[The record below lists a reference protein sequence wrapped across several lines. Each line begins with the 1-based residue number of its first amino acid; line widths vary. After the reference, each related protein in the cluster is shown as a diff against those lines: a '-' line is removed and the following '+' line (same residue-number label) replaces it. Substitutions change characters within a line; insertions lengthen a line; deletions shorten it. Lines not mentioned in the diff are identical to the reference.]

1 MSPGEVLRKT
11 REALGL
17 TIRHV
22 ESASLRLADKY
33 GNAEFGLSISRI
45 SDIETKGIIPSIY
58 KIYSMSVV
66 YRVDF
71 RKILKLYEVDLAN
84 LATDHEVARPPVTHL
99 IEGLDFLDSVVM
111 PTRMDPG
118 FDPRSTTLLGRMIMT
133 WGPLPMAYLQQFASR
148 QYSYAYVGSEDW
160 TMNPLIKPGTLLQ
173 LDETETSVA
182 AGPFASEYERP
193 VYFVELRDGF
203 RCCWC
208 EMAGNDLVM
217 LGHSLSKQGTRVA
230 KYGSEAEIVGRV
242 VGIAMRLEG
251 ERKP

>member
-1 MSPGEVLRKT
+1 M
-11 REALGL
+11 
-17 TIRHV
+17 
-22 ESASLRLADKY
+22 RLAEKY
-33 GNAEFGLSISRI
+33 GNPEFGLAISRI

-58 KIYSMSVV
+58 KLYSLAAIYRQDIRSL
-66 YRVDF
+66 
-71 RKILKLYEVDLAN
+71 LKLYDVN
-84 LATDHEVARPPVTHL
+84 LGNLPADHDVVRPPVSHKV
-99 IEGLDFLDSVVM
+99 EGLDFLDSVVM

-118 FDPRSTTLLGRMIMT
+118 FDPRSTSLLGRMVMT
-133 WGPLPMAYLQQFASR
+133 WGPVPMSYLQQFSSR

-173 LDETETSVA
+173 LDETETTVA

-208 EMAGNDLVM
+208 EVAGSDLVM
-217 LGHSLSKQGTRVA
+217 LGHSLSRQATRVA
-230 KYGSEAEIVGRV
+230 KYGTEAEIVGRV
-242 VGIAMRLEG
+242 VGFAMRLDF